1 MRRQRGRGWLVILI
15 LLALAAAGAWYH
27 FRPQITQITLPL
39 GATPIREIV
48 AAPARFEGK
57 EVTVNGVVTG
67 TSDIRLSGGTATRTY
82 TLNDSGA
89 ELIVV
94 AQGQLPGRGQALAV
108 TGAIA
113 RPPPG
118 HALAPRLAETKRERA
133 GQK

>member
-15 LLALAAAGAWYH
+15 LLALAGAGAWYH
-27 FRPQITQITLPL
+27 FRPQITLPL
-39 GATPIREIV
+39 PLAATSIREIV
-48 AAPARFEGK
+48 AAPARFDGK
-57 EVTVNGVVTG
+57 EVTVKGVVTG

-94 AQGQLPGRGQALAV
+94 AQGQMPARGQALTV
-108 TGAIA
+108 TGTIA

-133 GQK
+133 GQR